1 MVSTIR
7 NVLRFPKELSE
18 ETFDSFPSRENLTS
32 RLYSFIHSIHLKVVL
47 AASWVLFLRFYW
59 NKKIDLHWLH

>member
-7 NVLRFPKELSE
+7 NVLGFSKELS

-59 NKKIDLHWLH
+59 NKKINLRWLH